1 MKRRFWAA
9 LVVLCLGHSANAAPV
24 SLSAEQQ
31 KNLGIEAVALTES
44 AEVPLAVLPAM
55 VTPVADG
62 RVAVAVPFAGVI
74 VRVNVVE
81 GQEVDKGAPLAS
93 LFSRDFL
100 AAQSTL
106 SQDQAEYRVTQA
118 EVARL
123 KLLLEGGIIPGARL
137 DEAQARLAQTKA
149 RFDAQKRLVLTA
161 KAEDQSSGA
170 YQLIAPIQGRV
181 SKISAHTGLGLD
193 AMSSAFVIDQT
204 DQLWL
209 EAHLPADL
217 SDAVHPGQTV
227 EVEGQVG
234 KIIAVGSAVDPK
246 SRSLVLRAEIKGD
259 DSLLPGSAVTLIIK
273 IPTPEHCFEVPR
285 AAVTKIAGQDVVFAD
300 EGGAYRAV
308 PIQVLG
314 HGLQTLSIS
323 GALKPSDH
331 IVISGV
337 SELKSLAG
345 QN

>member
-1 MKRRFWAA
+1 MKLRFLAA
-9 LVVLCLGHSANAAPV
+9 LIVLCLGQVANAAPI

-31 KNLGIEAVALTES
+31 KNLGIEVFALNPT

-81 GQEVDKGAPLAS
+81 GQEIDKGAPLAT

-123 KLLLEGGIIPGARL
+123 KLLLDGGIIPGARL

-149 RFDAQKRLVLTA
+149 RFDAQKRLIQTA

-170 YQLIAPIQGRV
+170 YDLIAPIRGRV
-181 SKISAHTGLGLD
+181 SKISAQTGLGLD

-204 DQLWL
+204 DRLWL
-209 EAHLPADL
+209 EAQLPADL
-217 SDAVHPGQTV
+217 SETVHPGQTV
-227 EVEGQVG
+227 EVEGQSG
-234 KIIAVGSAVDPK
+234 KIIAVGSAIDPK

-259 DSLLPGSAVTLIIK
+259 DSLLPGSTVTLILK
-273 IPTPEHCFEVPR
+273 IPAQANSFAVPQ
-285 AAVTKIAGQDVVFAD
+285 AAVTRVSGQDVVFVA
-300 EGGAYRAV
+300 ENGAFHPV
-308 PIQVLG
+308 PVLIIG
-314 HGLQTLSIS
+314 HGIQTISIS
-323 GALKPSDH
+323 GELKPAQN
-331 IVISGV
+331 IVVSGV